1 MSSNSAAIPTTLKWS
16 KHVYTSAD
24 DDERLAIHPGSS
36 TNRYKS
42 TIQQIT
48 GVPVDRQKLLCK
60 HGWKGMLKS
69 DTSFGTD
76 LSLPPKQSS
85 LTITLIGSA
94 DKLSEPPTDRPKF
107 IEDVTPEEVEAER
120 TEQQAIDD
128 DNAEGMIVALQRP
141 PGEVR
146 SADSNRTAEPYQ
158 YNRMVHA
165 VPQYRI
171 EKMLHDRRTLHDG
184 ELQGSVVM
192 TMGLEL
198 RRAYVND
205 LATLPDGTLISVLD
219 DGHVQMWQHA
229 ELVEDVVHGNADAG
243 GVEHVV
249 ALPQVGGSSSAP
261 AFATAGQG
269 VVKLWNDEGEA
280 IAAMQSPRG
289 TSPCALVA
297 AAIGYEGNQSLLLAT
312 AHRVTYQP
320 DPNQFRLVPQD
331 EAGRRRRAQ
340 AEEQE
345 RQLRLRLDAAAARVQ
360 VSIQSGGQLQQMTIE
375 PPSDGRG
382 REVVSPPVTSLAA
395 LDRDDG
401 TILVIGNACG
411 ELRLVQFRR
420 DNNLM
425 GTDYKLMHL
434 NPANGG
440 TASIVCMEPLG
451 GSLLAVST
459 RQRPADDSTS
469 SSTHALADSVAIDVP
484 LAQAVYIIDIEKCA
498 CDLII
503 DGHSDAVQAMCLL
516 PDGSLATCG
525 GKMDAKSKVWDKSLL
540 GATSGDGHNNV
551 GMGEANVR
559 VLTESS
565 ATLDDVGYVLAL
577 TVLPDTKP
585 GSKHYALAA
594 ARYNVVKICI

>member
-1 MSSNSAAIPTTLKWS
+1 MSSSNAIPTTLKWS

-36 TNRYKS
+36 TDQYKS

-60 HGWKGMLKS
+60 HGWRGTLKS
-69 DTSFGTD
+69 DASFDAD
-76 LSLPPKQSS
+76 LSPPPKQPS

-94 DKLSEPPTDRPKF
+94 DKLPEPPTDRPRF
-107 IEDVTPEEVEAER
+107 IEDVTPEEAEAKR
-120 TEQQAIDD
+120 TEQQTIDED
-128 DNAEGMIVALQRP
+128 RAEGMIVALQRP
-141 PGEVR
+141 PGELR

-171 EKMLHDRRTLHDG
+171 EKMLHDRRTRQDG
-184 ELQGSVVM
+184 KLQGNVVM

-205 LATLPDGTLISVLD
+205 LATLPDGTLVSALD

-249 ALPQVGGSSSAP
+249 ALPQVGGSSGSGGGSAP

-269 VVKLWNDEGEA
+269 VVKLWNDDGEA
-280 IAAMQSPRG
+280 LAAMRSPRG

-297 AAIGYEGNQSLLLAT
+297 AAVGYEGDESLLLAT
-312 AHRVTYQP
+312 AHKVTYQS

-345 RQLRLRLDAAAARVQ
+345 RQLRLRLDAAAARVE
-360 VSIQSGGQLQQMTIE
+360 VSIQSGGQLQQMTVE
-375 PPSDGRG
+375 PPSNGRG
-382 REVVSPPVTSLAA
+382 REAVSPPITSLAA
-395 LDRDDG
+395 LDQHDG
-401 TILVIGNACG
+401 TILVTGNACG

-425 GTDYKLMHL
+425 GSDYKLMHL
-434 NPANGG
+434 NPTNGG
-440 TASIVCMEPLG
+440 TASD
-451 GSLLAVST
+451 SL
-459 RQRPADDSTS
+459 
-469 SSTHALADSVAIDVP
+469 H
-484 LAQAVYIIDIEKCA
+484 
-498 CDLII
+498 
-503 DGHSDAVQAMCLL
+503 G
-516 PDGSLATCG
+516 
-525 GKMDAKSKVWDKSLL
+525 
-540 GATSGDGHNNV
+540 
-551 GMGEANVR
+551 
-559 VLTESS
+559 
-565 ATLDDVGYVLAL
+565 
-577 TVLPDTKP
+577 
-585 GSKHYALAA
+585 A
-594 ARYNVVKICI
+594 ARWLAFGCIYKATTGR